1 MQNYP
6 FLKLLCFSLLLFTLS
21 CDREDDDVQS
31 DLTDSYIQTQSFLGC
46 TSYTSTPSPLDN
58 GSAIDDF
65 IAIGDDWYIGDYDRQ
80 LLWIN
85 TETRDRQVLLDDVS
99 VGELTVRSGRVYVC
113 SDRGLYEI
121 SSPGSLVK
129 LSDID
134 CFDTEV
140 IDDRL
145 WLVSSGS
152 NDFPNNQIYEYDFE
166 NNRLVTAQADLG
178 VNIRRF
184 KVLSTGEI
192 WIFRTQVSDTELARV
207 VDGQVV
213 ARYANGESPLPENVF
228 SFDQVWLAEYDGSI
242 VVVAKNGATVPL
254 VMRYV
259 DGKWKELMGPGVR
272 SMEGASEKELAI
284 ILPSIKEVF
293 VRDNFLYV
301 LTSFAGCRGIH
312 RYDLSGEE
320 ALGDEDFDVFEDRN
334 LPDQCLEGYF
344 EPQNGRGQI
353 YIYSQQRVTF
363 IDGC

>member
-1 MQNYP
+1 M
-6 FLKLLCFSLLLFTLS
+6 
-21 CDREDDDVQS
+21 
-31 DLTDSYIQTQSFLGC
+31 
-46 TSYTSTPSPLDN
+46 
-58 GSAIDDF
+58 
-65 IAIGDDWYIGDYDRQ
+65 
-80 LLWIN
+80 
-85 TETRDRQVLLDDVS
+85 
-99 VGELTVRSGRVYVC
+99 RSGRVYVC

-178 VNIRRF
+178 VNIKRF

-192 WIFRTQVSDTELARV
+192 WIFRT
-207 VDGQVV
+207 
-213 ARYANGESPLPENVF
+213 RYANGESPLPENVF

-259 DGKWKELMGPGVR
+259 GGEWKELMGPGVR

-353 YIYSQQRVTF
+353 YIYSQQQVTF